1 MGNIG
6 WILSGGFAKGYRTY
20 VMASVVVITA
30 LAAYAVGDAGL
41 IQTIQIVA
49 GGTGLGALRAA
60 VG

>member
-41 IQTIQIVA
+41 IQTIQTVA